1 MQQEPYPTARLTN
14 PMSNAPIGIGL
25 LGYGT
30 VGSAVD
36 RLLRAR
42 REDVTR
48 VVGAPVAIRRALVR
62 DASAPRAGAPAAGLL
77 TEDFAV
83 IRDDP
88 GIAVVAEVMGGVE
101 PTRTWMLELFA
112 AGKSV
117 VTANK
122 QLLAR
127 HGAELFAAAEQHG
140 VQLRFEASVCAAI
153 PVVKVLRESMIA
165 SEVTAVLGIVNGT
178 TNFMLTAMAQGADYA
193 TVLAEAQR
201 LGYAE
206 ADPTEDV
213 TGADAAAK
221 VAILASIAFHTRVT
235 IDDVPHEGIDTLD
248 SVDVAFANDLGYSV
262 KLIGQARRVP
272 AGVVVGVAPTLV
284 PHTHPLSAV
293 AGSFNAVMLRGD
305 AIREVTLV
313 GPGAGGDETA
323 SAVIGDLMG
332 VLGTSNSG
340 FLRADGF
347 FRSLPIVPPA
357 EVESPLYL
365 RLDVRDEP
373 GVLAAIA
380 TILAEEAVSIDSV
393 VQRAAEGRALLVIVT
408 HPAPEGAARRAI
420 ARIAELAFCEGEPV
434 VLRVLPTT

>member
-1 MQQEPYPTARLTN
+1 MTA
-14 PMSNAPIGIGL
+14 SPIGIGL

-36 RLLRAR
+36 RLLQAR
-42 REDVTR
+42 QEDVTR
-48 VVGAPVAIRRALVR
+48 VVGTPVEVRRALVR
-62 DASAPRAGAPAAGLL
+62 DALAPRDSHPRAGLL
-77 TEDFAV
+77 TSDFAE

-88 GIAVVAEVMGGVE
+88 SITVVAEVMGGIE
-101 PTRTWMLELFA
+101 PTRSWMLELFA

-127 HGAELFAAAEQHG
+127 HGAELFAAAEEHG

-165 SEVTAVLGIVNGT
+165 SEVNAVLGIVNGT
-178 TNFMLTAMAQGADYA
+178 TNFMLTAMAKGADYA
-193 TVLAEAQR
+193 TVLAEAQA

-213 TGADAAAK
+213 TGGDAAAK
-221 VAILASIAFHTRVT
+221 IAILASIAFHTRVT
-235 IDDVPHEGIDTLD
+235 IDDVPHEGIDTLE
-248 SVDVAFANDLGYSV
+248 SIDVAFAGDLGYSV
-262 KLIGQARRVP
+262 KLIGQARRVEQ
-272 AGVVVGVAPTLV
+272 GVVVGVAPTLV
-284 PHTHPLSAV
+284 PRAHPLSAV
-293 AGSFNAVMLRGD
+293 DGSFNAVMLRGD

-347 FRSLPIVPPA
+347 FRSLPIVPVDD
-357 EVESPLYL
+357 VESALYL
-365 RLDVRDEP
+365 RLDVRDQP
-373 GVLAAIA
+373 GVLATIA
-380 TILAEEAVSIDSV
+380 SILADDQVSIDSV
-393 VQRAAEGRALLVIVT
+393 VQRASDGRAQLVIVT
-408 HPAPEGAARRAI
+408 HPAREGSARHAI
-420 ARIAELAFCEGEPV
+420 QRIADLDVCEGTPV
-434 VLRVLPTT
+434 VLRVLSAG

>member
-1 MQQEPYPTARLTN
+1 
-14 PMSNAPIGIGL
+14 MSSTPIGIGL

-36 RLLRAR
+36 RLLTAR
-42 REDVTR
+42 QADVER
-48 VVGAPVAIRRALVR
+48 VVGAPVEVRRALVR
-62 DASAPRAGAPAAGLL
+62 NVNAPRSVEPRPGLL
-77 TEDFAV
+77 TDDFSA

-88 GIAVVAEVMGGVE
+88 SIAVVAEVMGGVS
-101 PTRTWMLELFA
+101 PTREWMLELFA

-127 HGAELFAAAEQHG
+127 HGAELFAAAEANG

-165 SEVTAVLGIVNGT
+165 SEVNAVLGIVNGT
-178 TNFMLTAMAQGADYA
+178 TNFMLTKMADGADYA

-201 LGYAE
+201 LGDAE
-206 ADPTEDV
+206 ADPTEDG
-213 TGADAAAK
+213 TGGDAAAK
-221 VAILASIAFHTRVT
+221 VAILASIAFHTQVT

-262 KLIGQARRVP
+262 KLIGQARRVE

-284 PHTHPLSAV
+284 PHAHPLSGV
-293 AGSFNAVMLRGD
+293 NGSFNAVMLRGD

-332 VLGTSNSG
+332 VLGTSGTG
-340 FLRADGF
+340 FPRTAGVFRDLPLVPADD
-347 FRSLPIVPPA
+347 
-357 EVESPLYL
+357 VESALYI
-365 RLDVRDEP
+365 RLDVKDEP
-373 GVLAAIA
+373 GVLARIA
-380 TILAEEAVSIDSV
+380 AILADEAVSIDSV
-393 VQRAAEGRALLVIVT
+393 VQRASEGRAQLVIVT
-408 HPAPEGAARRAI
+408 HTAPEGAARRAI
-420 ARIAELAFCEGEPV
+420 SSIEATGVCASRPV
-434 VLRVLPTT
+434 TLRVLAAS

>member
-1 MQQEPYPTARLTN
+1 MSDSPTR
-14 PMSNAPIGIGL
+14 IGL

-36 RLLRAR
+36 RLLTAR
-42 REDVTR
+42 QADVAR
-48 VVGAPVAIRRALVR
+48 VVGAPVEVRRALVR
-62 DASAPRAGAPAAGLL
+62 DVNAQRDSAPRPGLL
-77 TEDFAV
+77 TSNFSD

-88 GIAVVAEVMGGVE
+88 SIAVVAEVMGGVE
-101 PTRTWMLELFA
+101 PTRGWILELFA

-127 HGAELFAAAEQHG
+127 HGAELFAAAEKHG

-165 SEVTAVLGIVNGT
+165 SEVNAVLGIVNGT
-178 TNFMLTAMAQGADYA
+178 TNFMLTKMAEGADYA

-213 TGADAAAK
+213 TGSDAAAK

-235 IDDVPHEGIDTLD
+235 IDDVPHQGIDTLD
-248 SVDVAFANDLGYSV
+248 SVDVTFAKDLGYSI
-262 KLIGQARRVP
+262 KLIGQARRVE

-284 PHTHPLSAV
+284 PHEHPLSGV
-293 AGSFNAVMLRGD
+293 NGSFNAVMLRGD
-305 AIREVTLV
+305 AIREITLI

-340 FLRADGF
+340 FLRADSF
-347 FRSLPIVPPA
+347 FRDLPLVPA
-357 EVESPLYL
+357 DAVESALYL
-365 RLDVRDEP
+365 RFDVRDEP
-373 GVLAAIA
+373 GVLATLA
-380 TILAEEAVSIDSV
+380 TILAEEQVSIDSV
-393 VQRAAEGRALLVIVT
+393 VQRAADGRAQLVIVT
-408 HPAPEGAARRAI
+408 HPAPEGASRRAI
-420 ARIAELAFCEGEPV
+420 SRIADLAVCDGPPV
-434 VLRVLPTT
+434 LLRVLAAR

>member
-1 MQQEPYPTARLTN
+1 MTD
-14 PMSNAPIGIGL
+14 SPIGIGL

-36 RLLRAR
+36 RLLQAR
-42 REDVTR
+42 HEDVTR
-48 VVGAPVAIRRALVR
+48 VVGSPVEVRRALVR
-62 DASAPRAGAPAAGLL
+62 DVSAPRDSSPRAGLL
-77 TEDFAV
+77 TSDFAA

-88 GIAVVAEVMGGVE
+88 TITVVAEVMGGVE
-101 PTRTWMLELFA
+101 PTRGWMLELFA

-127 HGAELFAAAEQHG
+127 HGAELFAAAEVHG

-153 PVVKVLRESMIA
+153 PVVKVLRDSMIA
-165 SEVTAVLGIVNGT
+165 SEVNAVLGIVNGT
-178 TNFMLTAMAQGADYA
+178 TNFMLTAMAKGADYA
-193 TVLAEAQR
+193 TVLAEAQA

-213 TGADAAAK
+213 TGGDAAAK

-248 SVDVAFANDLGYSV
+248 SIDVAFAGDLGYSV
-262 KLIGQARRVP
+262 KLIGQARRVEQ
-272 AGVVVGVAPTLV
+272 GVVVGVAPTLV
-284 PHTHPLSAV
+284 PHAHPLSAV
-293 AGSFNAVMLRGD
+293 DGSFNAVMLRGD

-347 FRSLPIVPPA
+347 FRSLPIVPA
-357 EVESPLYL
+357 DDVESALYL

-373 GVLAAIA
+373 GVLATIA
-380 TILAEEAVSIDSV
+380 SILADDNVSIDSV
-393 VQRAAEGRALLVIVT
+393 VQRAADGRAQLVIVT
-408 HPAPEGAARRAI
+408 HPAREGAARHAI
-420 ARIAELAFCEGEPV
+420 ARIADLPVCEGTPV
-434 VLRVLPTT
+434 VLRVLSAG

>member
-1 MQQEPYPTARLTN
+1 MAD
-14 PMSNAPIGIGL
+14 SPIGIGL

-36 RLLRAR
+36 RLLTARA
-42 REDVTR
+42 EDVAR
-48 VVGAPVAIRRALVR
+48 VVGAPVEVRRALVR
-62 DASAPRAGAPAAGLL
+62 DLARHRATASRPDIL
-77 TEDFAV
+77 TDDFAA
-83 IRDDP
+83 IRDDTS
-88 GIAVVAEVMGGVE
+88 IAVVAEVMGGVS
-101 PTRTWMLELFA
+101 PTREWMLELFA

-127 HGAELFAAAEQHG
+127 HGAELFAAAEAHG

-178 TNFMLTAMAQGADYA
+178 TNFMLTKMAEGADYA

-213 TGADAAAK
+213 TGGDAAAK
-221 VAILASIAFHTRVT
+221 VAILASIAFHTEVT
-235 IDDVPHEGIDTLD
+235 IDDVPHEGIDGLD
-248 SVDVAFANDLGYSV
+248 ALDVAFADDLGYSV

-284 PHTHPLSAV
+284 PRSHALSGV
-293 AGSFNAVMLRGD
+293 NGSFNAVMLNGD
-305 AIREVTLV
+305 AIREITLV

-332 VLGTSNSG
+332 VLGTSGTG
-340 FLRADGF
+340 FPRTAGVYRD
-347 FRSLPIVPPA
+347 LPLVPQDQ
-357 EVESPLYL
+357 VESALYI

-373 GVLAAIA
+373 GVLARIA
-380 TILAEEAVSIDSV
+380 ALLAEESVSIDSV
-393 VQRAAEGRALLVIVT
+393 VQRAAEGRAALVIVT
-408 HPAPEGAARRAI
+408 HPAPEGAARRALDAI
-420 ARIAELAFCEGEPV
+420 AATGVCAGPAV
-434 VLRVLPTT
+434 TLRVLADA

>member
-1 MQQEPYPTARLTN
+1 MAGD
-14 PMSNAPIGIGL
+14 AIGIGL

-36 RLLRAR
+36 RLLTARAA
-42 REDVTR
+42 DVAR
-48 VVGAPVAIRRALVR
+48 VVGAPVEVRRALVR
-62 DASAPRAGAPAAGLL
+62 DVTAPRSPAPRAGLL
-77 TEDFAV
+77 TADFAEV
-83 IRDDP
+83 RDDP
-88 GIAVVAEVMGGVE
+88 TIAVVAEVMGGVT
-101 PTRTWMLELFA
+101 PTREWMLELFA

-127 HGAELFAAAEQHG
+127 HGAELFAAAEEHG

-165 SEVTAVLGIVNGT
+165 SEVSAVLGIVNGT
-178 TNFMLTAMAQGADYA
+178 TNFMLSKMAEGADYA

-213 TGADAAAK
+213 TGGDAAAK
-221 VAILASIAFHTRVT
+221 VAILASIAFHTEVT
-235 IDDVPHEGIDTLD
+235 IADVPHEGIDALQA
-248 SVDVAFANDLGYSV
+248 VDVAFANDLGYSV
-262 KLIGQARRVP
+262 KLIGQARRAA

-284 PHTHPLSAV
+284 PHAHPLSGV
-293 AGSFNAVMLRGD
+293 NGSFNAVMLRGD
-305 AIREVTLV
+305 AIREITLV

-332 VLGTSNSG
+332 VLGTSGTG
-340 FLRADGF
+340 FPRTEGVYRDLPLVAADD
-347 FRSLPIVPPA
+347 
-357 EVESPLYL
+357 VESALYI

-373 GVLAAIA
+373 GVLARIA
-380 TILAEEAVSIDSV
+380 AILAEQAVSIDAV
-393 VQRAAEGRALLVIVT
+393 VQKAADGRAALVIVT
-408 HPAPEGAARRAI
+408 HPAPEGASRRALSAI
-420 ARIAELAFCEGEPV
+420 EATGVCAGAPV
-434 VLRVLPTT
+434 TLRVLADG

>member
-1 MQQEPYPTARLTN
+1 MTAST
-14 PMSNAPIGIGL
+14 IGIGL

-36 RLLRAR
+36 RLLQAR
-42 REDVTR
+42 QEDVTR
-48 VVGAPVAIRRALVR
+48 VVGAPVEVRRALVR
-62 DASAPRAGAPAAGLL
+62 DASGPRASNPRAGLL
-77 TEDFAV
+77 TSDFAD

-88 GIAVVAEVMGGVE
+88 SITVVAEVMGGVE
-101 PTRTWMLELFA
+101 PTRSWMLELFA

-127 HGAELFAAAEQHG
+127 HGAELFAAAEEHG

-165 SEVTAVLGIVNGT
+165 SEVNAVLGIVNGT
-178 TNFMLTAMAQGADYA
+178 TNFMLTAMAKGADYA
-193 TVLAEAQR
+193 TVLAEAQA

-213 TGADAAAK
+213 TGGDAAAK

-248 SVDVAFANDLGYSV
+248 SIDVAFAGDLGYSV
-262 KLIGQARRVP
+262 KLIGQARRVEQ
-272 AGVVVGVAPTLV
+272 GVVVGVAPTLV
-284 PHTHPLSAV
+284 PRAHPLSAV
-293 AGSFNAVMLRGD
+293 DGSFNAVMLRGD

-347 FRSLPIVPPA
+347 FRSLPIVPPGD
-357 EVESPLYL
+357 VESALYI
-365 RLDVRDEP
+365 RLDVRDQP
-373 GVLAAIA
+373 GVLATIA
-380 TILAEEAVSIDSV
+380 SILADDQVSIDSV
-393 VQRAAEGRALLVIVT
+393 VQRASDGRAQLVIVT
-408 HPAPEGAARRAI
+408 HPAREGSARHAI
-420 ARIAELAFCEGEPV
+420 QRIADLDVCEGTPV
-434 VLRVLPTT
+434 VLRVLSAG

>member
-1 MQQEPYPTARLTN
+1 MT
-14 PMSNAPIGIGL
+14 SAPIGIGL

-36 RLLRAR
+36 RLLRLR
-42 REDVTR
+42 QEDVTR
-48 VVGAPVAIRRALVR
+48 VAGAPVVVRRALVR
-62 DASAPRAGAPAAGLL
+62 DINASRSTTPAAGLL
-77 TEDFAV
+77 TRNFAD

-88 GIAVVAEVMGGVE
+88 EISVVAEVMGGVD
-101 PTRTWMLELFA
+101 PTRHWMLELFA

-127 HGAELFAAAEQHG
+127 HGEELFMAAETHN

-165 SEVTAVLGIVNGT
+165 SEVNAVLGIVNGT
-178 TNFMLTAMAQGADYA
+178 TNFMLSEMAKGGDYSSA
-193 TVLAEAQR
+193 LAEAQR

-235 IDDVPHEGIDTLD
+235 IDDVPHEGINHLD
-248 SVDVAFANDLGYSV
+248 PIDLAFVADLGHSV
-262 KLIGQARRVP
+262 KLIAEARRTSG
-272 AGVVVGVAPTLV
+272 GVVVGVAPTLV
-284 PHTHPLSAV
+284 PHAHPLSAV
-293 AGSFNAVMLRGD
+293 NGSFNAVMLRGD

-340 FLRADGF
+340 FLQADGF
-347 FRSLPIVPPA
+347 FRLLPIVPPDK
-357 EVESPLYL
+357 VESALYV
-365 RLDVRDEP
+365 RLNVRDEP
-373 GVLAAIA
+373 GVLATIA
-380 TILAEEAVSIDSV
+380 RILADESVSINSV
-393 VQRAAEGRALLVIVT
+393 MQRASEGRAQLVIVT
-408 HPAPEGAARRAI
+408 HPAAVGASHRAI
-420 ARIAELAFCEGEPV
+420 RRIAELDVCEGEPV
-434 VLRVLPTT
+434 VLRVLASA

>member
-1 MQQEPYPTARLTN
+1 MTV
-14 PMSNAPIGIGL
+14 SPIGIAL

-36 RLLRAR
+36 RLLQAR
-42 REDVTR
+42 HEDVTR
-48 VVGAPVAIRRALVR
+48 VVGAPVEVRRALVR
-62 DASAPRAGAPAAGLL
+62 DASAPRAGNPRAGLL
-77 TEDFAV
+77 TSDFAE

-88 GIAVVAEVMGGVE
+88 SITVVAEVMGGVE
-101 PTRTWMLELFA
+101 PTRSWMLELFA

-127 HGAELFAAAEQHG
+127 HGAELFAAAEEHG

-165 SEVTAVLGIVNGT
+165 SEVNAVLGIVNGT
-178 TNFMLTAMAQGADYA
+178 TNFMLTAMAKGADYA
-193 TVLAEAQR
+193 TVLAEAQA

-213 TGADAAAK
+213 TGGDAAAK

-248 SVDVAFANDLGYSV
+248 SIDVAFAGDLGYSV
-262 KLIGQARRVP
+262 KLIGQARRVEQ
-272 AGVVVGVAPTLV
+272 GVVVGVAPTLV
-284 PHTHPLSAV
+284 PHAHPLSAV
-293 AGSFNAVMLRGD
+293 DGSFNAVMLRGD

-347 FRSLPIVPPA
+347 FRSLPIVPA
-357 EVESPLYL
+357 DDVESALYL
-365 RLDVRDEP
+365 RLDVRDQP
-373 GVLAAIA
+373 GVLATIA
-380 TILAEEAVSIDSV
+380 SILADDRVSIDSV
-393 VQRAAEGRALLVIVT
+393 VQRASDGRAQLVIVT
-408 HPAPEGAARRAI
+408 HPAREGAARHAI
-420 ARIAELAFCEGEPV
+420 QRIADLDVCEGTPV
-434 VLRVLPTT
+434 VLRVLSAG

>member
-1 MQQEPYPTARLTN
+1 MTA
-14 PMSNAPIGIGL
+14 SPIGIGL

-36 RLLRAR
+36 RLLQAR
-42 REDVTR
+42 QEDVTR
-48 VVGAPVAIRRALVR
+48 VVGAPVEVRRALVR
-62 DASAPRAGAPAAGLL
+62 DASAPRASNPRVGLL
-77 TEDFAV
+77 TSDFAE

-88 GIAVVAEVMGGVE
+88 SITVVAEVMGGVE
-101 PTRTWMLELFA
+101 PTRSWMLELFA

-127 HGAELFAAAEQHG
+127 HGAELFAAAEEHG

-165 SEVTAVLGIVNGT
+165 SEVNAVLGIVNGT
-178 TNFMLTAMAQGADYA
+178 TNFMLTAMAKGADYA
-193 TVLAEAQR
+193 TVLAEAQA

-213 TGADAAAK
+213 TGGDAAAK

-248 SVDVAFANDLGYSV
+248 SIDVAFAGDLGYSV
-262 KLIGQARRVP
+262 KLIGQARRVEQ
-272 AGVVVGVAPTLV
+272 GVVVGVAPTLV
-284 PHTHPLSAV
+284 PRAHPLSAV
-293 AGSFNAVMLRGD
+293 DGSFNAVMLRGD

-347 FRSLPIVPPA
+347 FRSLPIVPA
-357 EVESPLYL
+357 DDVESALYL
-365 RLDVRDEP
+365 RLDVRDQP
-373 GVLAAIA
+373 GVLATIA
-380 TILAEEAVSIDSV
+380 SILADDQVSIDSV
-393 VQRAAEGRALLVIVT
+393 VQRASDGRAQLVIVT
-408 HPAPEGAARRAI
+408 HPAREGAARHAI
-420 ARIAELAFCEGEPV
+420 QRIADLDVCEGTPV
-434 VLRVLPTT
+434 VLRVLSAG

>member
-1 MQQEPYPTARLTN
+1 MTPKRYPTARLPN
-14 PMSNAPIGIGL
+14 PMAADPIGIGL

-36 RLLRAR
+36 RLLSAR
-42 REDVTR
+42 RDDVAR
-48 VVGAPVAIRRALVR
+48 VLGAPVEVRRALVR
-62 DASAPRAGAPAAGLL
+62 DLGRPRGDAIRDGLL
-77 TEDFAV
+77 TDDFAA
-83 IRDDP
+83 IRDDAS
-88 GIAVVAEVMGGVE
+88 IAVVAEVMGGVE
-101 PTRTWMLELFA
+101 PTRGWMLELFA

-127 HGAELFAAAEQHG
+127 HGAELFAAAEEHG

-153 PVVKVLRESMIA
+153 PVVKVLRESMVA

-178 TNFMLTAMAQGADYA
+178 TNYMLSAMAAGADYA
-193 TVLAEAQR
+193 AVLAEAQR

-221 VAILASIAFHTRVT
+221 IAILASIAFHTRVT
-235 IDDVPHEGIDTLD
+235 IADVPHEGIDRLD
-248 SVDVAFANDLGYSV
+248 SLDVAFADDLGYSV
-262 KLIGQARRVP
+262 KLIGQARRVEQ
-272 AGVVVGVAPTLV
+272 GVVVGVAPTLV
-284 PHTHPLSAV
+284 PRAHGLSAV
-293 AGSFNAVMLRGD
+293 NGSFNAVMLRGD

-332 VLGTSNSG
+332 VLGTSGTG
-340 FLRADGF
+340 FPRGDGLFRDLPLVAADDVV
-347 FRSLPIVPPA
+347 SA
-357 EVESPLYL
+357 LYL

-373 GVLAAIA
+373 GVLARIA
-380 TILAEEAVSIDSV
+380 SVLADERVSIDSV
-393 VQRAAEGRALLVIVT
+393 VQRAEGGRAQLVIVT
-408 HPAPEGAARRAI
+408 HPASEGAARRAI
-420 ARIAELAFCEGEPV
+420 ATIAGLDICEGDPV
-434 VLRVLPTT
+434 VLRVLADG

>member
-1 MQQEPYPTARLTN
+1 M
-14 PMSNAPIGIGL
+14 NASPIGIGL

-30 VGSAVD
+30 VGSSVD
-36 RLLRAR
+36 RLLQAR
-42 REDVTR
+42 QEDVAR
-48 VVGAPVAIRRALVR
+48 VVGTPVEVRRALVR
-62 DASAPRAGAPAAGLL
+62 DLNAARASIPRAGLL
-77 TEDFAV
+77 TTDFAD

-88 GIAVVAEVMGGVE
+88 SITVVAEVMGGVE
-101 PTRTWMLELFA
+101 PTRGWMLELFA

-127 HGAELFAAAEQHG
+127 HGAELFAAAEEHG

-165 SEVTAVLGIVNGT
+165 SEVNAVLGIVNGT
-178 TNFMLTAMAQGADYA
+178 TNFMLTAMAKGADYA
-193 TVLAEAQR
+193 TVLAEAQA

-213 TGADAAAK
+213 TGGDAAAK

-235 IDDVPHEGIDTLD
+235 IDDVPHEGIDKLD
-248 SVDVAFANDLGYSV
+248 SLDVAFAADLGYSV
-262 KLIGQARRVP
+262 KLIGQARRVEQ
-272 AGVVVGVAPTLV
+272 GVVVGVAPTLV
-284 PHTHPLSAV
+284 PHSHPLSAV
-293 AGSFNAVMLRGD
+293 DGSFNAVMLRGD

-347 FRSLPIVPPA
+347 FRSLPIVPA
-357 EVESPLYL
+357 DDVESALYL
-365 RLDVRDEP
+365 RLDVRDQP

-380 TILAEEAVSIDSV
+380 SILADDAVSIDSV
-393 VQRAAEGRALLVIVT
+393 VQRAAEGRAQLVIVT
-408 HPAPEGAARRAI
+408 HPAREGAARQAI
-420 ARIAELAFCEGEPV
+420 GRISDLDVCEGTPV
-434 VLRVLPTT
+434 VLRVLSTG

>member
-1 MQQEPYPTARLTN
+1 MA
-14 PMSNAPIGIGL
+14 ADPIGIAL

-36 RLLRAR
+36 RLLTAR
-42 REDVTR
+42 KDDVAR
-48 VVGAPVAIRRALVR
+48 VLGAPVEVRRALVR
-62 DASAPRAGAPAAGLL
+62 DARRAREPEPRPGIL
-77 TEDFAV
+77 TEDFAA

-88 GIAVVAEVMGGVE
+88 SVQVVAEVMGGVE

-127 HGAELFAAAEQHG
+127 HGAELFSAAEQHG

-153 PVVKVLRESMIA
+153 PVVKVLRESMVA

-178 TNFMLTAMAQGADYA
+178 TNFMLTKMAGGADYA
-193 TVLAEAQR
+193 EVLAEAQR

-213 TGADAAAK
+213 TGGDAAAK

-235 IDDVPHEGIDTLD
+235 IDDVPHEGIDRLD
-248 SVDVAFANDLGYSV
+248 SMDVAFARDLGYSV
-262 KLIGQARRVP
+262 KLIGQARR
-272 AGVVVGVAPTLV
+272 AAQGVVVGVAPTLV
-284 PHTHPLSAV
+284 PRAHALSAV
-293 AGSFNAVMLRGD
+293 DGSFNAVMLRGD

-332 VLGTSNSG
+332 VLGTSGTG
-340 FLRADGF
+340 FPRGDGLFRDLPLVAADDVV
-347 FRSLPIVPPA
+347 SA
-357 EVESPLYL
+357 LYL
-365 RLDVRDEP
+365 RLDVKDEP
-373 GVLAAIA
+373 GVLARIA
-380 TILAEEAVSIDSV
+380 SVLAEEAVSIDAV
-393 VQRAAEGRALLVIVT
+393 VQRADDGRAQLVIVT
-408 HPAPEGAARRAI
+408 HPAAEGAARRAI
-420 ARIAELAFCEGEPV
+420 AAIAAMDICAGAPV
-434 VLRVLPTT
+434 VLRVLADG

>member
-1 MQQEPYPTARLTN
+1 MTA
-14 PMSNAPIGIGL
+14 SPIGIGL

-36 RLLRAR
+36 RLLQAR
-42 REDVTR
+42 HEDVTR
-48 VVGAPVAIRRALVR
+48 VVGAPVEVRRALVR
-62 DASAPRAGAPAAGLL
+62 DVSAPRNSNPRAGLL
-77 TEDFAV
+77 TSDFAE

-88 GIAVVAEVMGGVE
+88 SITVVAEVMGGVE
-101 PTRTWMLELFA
+101 PTRSWMLELFA

-165 SEVTAVLGIVNGT
+165 SEVNAVLGIVNGT
-178 TNFMLTAMAQGADYA
+178 TNFMLTAMAKGADYA
-193 TVLAEAQR
+193 TVLAEAQA

-213 TGADAAAK
+213 TGGDAAAK

-248 SVDVAFANDLGYSV
+248 SIDVAFAGDLGYSV
-262 KLIGQARRVP
+262 KLIGQARRVEQ
-272 AGVVVGVAPTLV
+272 GVVVGVAPTLV
-284 PHTHPLSAV
+284 PRAHPLSAV
-293 AGSFNAVMLRGD
+293 DGSFNAVMLRGD

-357 EVESPLYL
+357 DVESALYI
-365 RLDVRDEP
+365 RLDVRDQP
-373 GVLAAIA
+373 GVLATIA
-380 TILAEEAVSIDSV
+380 SILADDQVSIDSV
-393 VQRAAEGRALLVIVT
+393 VQRASDGRAQLVIVT
-408 HPAPEGAARRAI
+408 HPAREGSARQAI
-420 ARIAELAFCEGEPV
+420 QRIADLDVCEGTPV
-434 VLRVLPTT
+434 VLRVLSAG

>member
-1 MQQEPYPTARLTN
+1 MTA
-14 PMSNAPIGIGL
+14 SPIGIGL

-36 RLLRAR
+36 RLLQAR
-42 REDVTR
+42 QEDVTR
-48 VVGAPVAIRRALVR
+48 VVGAPVEVRRALVR
-62 DASAPRAGAPAAGLL
+62 DASAPRASNPRAGLL
-77 TEDFAV
+77 TSDFAE

-88 GIAVVAEVMGGVE
+88 SITVVAEVMGGVE
-101 PTRTWMLELFA
+101 PTRSWMLELFA

-127 HGAELFAAAEQHG
+127 HGAELFAAAEEHG

-165 SEVTAVLGIVNGT
+165 SEVNAVLGIVNGT
-178 TNFMLTAMAQGADYA
+178 TNFMLTAMAKGADYA
-193 TVLAEAQR
+193 TVLAEAQA

-213 TGADAAAK
+213 TGGDAAAK

-248 SVDVAFANDLGYSV
+248 SIDVAFAGDLGYSV
-262 KLIGQARRVP
+262 KLIGQARRVEQ
-272 AGVVVGVAPTLV
+272 GVVVGVAPTLV
-284 PHTHPLSAV
+284 PRAHPLSAV
-293 AGSFNAVMLRGD
+293 DGSFNAVMLRGD

-347 FRSLPIVPPA
+347 FRSLPIVPA
-357 EVESPLYL
+357 DDVESALYL
-365 RLDVRDEP
+365 RLDVRDQP
-373 GVLAAIA
+373 GVLATIA
-380 TILAEEAVSIDSV
+380 SILADDQVSIDSV
-393 VQRAAEGRALLVIVT
+393 VQRASDGRAQLVIVT
-408 HPAPEGAARRAI
+408 HPAREGAARHAI
-420 ARIAELAFCEGEPV
+420 QRIADLDVCEGTPV
-434 VLRVLPTT
+434 VLRVLSAG